1 MTHNLDINTYSLEEI
16 LGLLDLDFNLSEESM
31 RRAKKKVL
39 MTHPDKSNLS
49 QEYFLF
55 YKQAYE
61 VVLNIYKQK
70 NKTAQSTVYNP
81 DNVVSHTLGTN
92 SNVKLND
99 SQTKNINN
107 EKFNTIYEQHVA
119 KKVDD
124 AKFQWFKD
132 VSHVDEFSGKNINP
146 KNMGSELETYKKR
159 QSAMIVHKGV
169 QELRSSNAGTSVF
182 DNDDNDGDYYSSDVF
197 GKLKFDDLRKVHKD
211 QTVIAVSESDFGS
224 MKQYKSV
231 DQFVRD
237 REQGANI
244 TMSKSE
250 AENVLERQ
258 RKEKDRLMMQKQH
271 RDFMLQQEYEQKMNA
286 VRSAFLQL
294 R

>member
-250 AENVLERQ
+250 AENLLERQ

>member
-1 MTHNLDINTYSLEEI
+1 MSHNLDINKYSLEEI
-16 LGLLDLDFNLSEESM
+16 LGLLDLDFNLTEESM
-31 RRAKKKVL
+31 QKAKKKVL
-39 MTHPDKSNLS
+39 MSHPDKSRLP

-55 YKQAYE
+55 YKKAYE
-61 VVLNIYKQK
+61 VVLSIYKQK
-70 NKTAQSTVYNP
+70 VRTMQATSYNP
-81 DNVVSHTLGTN
+81 DNVVKNTLGTN
-92 SNVKLND
+92 SETELSESQIKGVSND
-99 SQTKNINN
+99 
-107 EKFNTIYEQHVA
+107 KFNEVFN
-119 KKVDD
+119 KNVVKNVDTSKYD
-124 AKFQWFKD
+124 WFKREED
-132 VSHVDEFSGKNINP
+132 SNEFSGKNINP
-146 KNMGSELETYKKR
+146 KNMGSELESFKKR
-159 QSAMIVHKGV
+159 QSAMIVHRGV

-224 MKQYKSV
+224 MRQYKSV

-237 REQGANI
+237 REQGSG
-244 TMSKSE
+244 TSMTKLE

-258 RKEKDRLMMQKQH
+258 RKEQERLMMQKQH

-286 VRSAFLQL
+286 VKAAFLQL

>member
-250 AENVLERQ
+250 AENSLERQ